1 MVSGKQEVDMALSP
15 DATLADVVST
25 LEQPEEYVRCVLSN
39 MHACKKEQDGDVA
52 VTIGI
57 TGGGKVPFYRVDTV
71 REITIN
77 NKTVNMPGS
86 FPMYNGRSHRRMDE
100 VTRAVMQGE
109 HWSKRS
115 MNYEEVRGL
124 LGQLRNSKRV

>member
-1 MVSGKQEVDMALSP
+1 MLSAKQEVDMALSP
-15 DATLADVVST
+15 DATLADVIST
-25 LEQPEEYVRCVLSN
+25 LDQPEEYVRCVLGN

-57 TGGGKVPFYRVDTV
+57 TGEGKVPFYRVDFVT
-71 REITIN
+71 EIEIKN
-77 NKTVNMPGS
+77 RAFNMNGS
-86 FPMYNGRSHRRMDE
+86 FPMYNGRSHKRMDE
-100 VTRAVMQGE
+100 VPRAVMQDE

-115 MNYEEVRGL
+115 MNYKEVQGL